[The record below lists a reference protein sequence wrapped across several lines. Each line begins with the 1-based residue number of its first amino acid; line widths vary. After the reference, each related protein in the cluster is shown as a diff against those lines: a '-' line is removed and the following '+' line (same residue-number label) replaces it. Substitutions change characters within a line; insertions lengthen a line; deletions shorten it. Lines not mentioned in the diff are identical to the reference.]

1 MKVTPREMVLFWGV
15 ALTALLAISF
25 WFCAP
30 KVKMWQ
36 ECNKERE
43 SKRQRIKLAEY
54 RVSQRGACE
63 KKLQEI
69 AQKLTKYPADQD
81 VTADYL
87 KILENIVR
95 ENNVTLSQRRPQKEK
110 KQKDLYEF
118 AIDCTWEADLGSM
131 VHFLY
136 ALEQQKVTMDMG
148 DLNMSLQEGG
158 KGKLNGSFSLICLYT
173 RTGDTSTPAKARSTG
188 QKK

>member
-1 MKVTPREMVLFWGV
+1 MKITPREMILSWVV
-15 ALTALLAISF
+15 ALLVLLALSF

-30 KVKMWQ
+30 RIKTWQ
-36 ECNKERE
+36 ELSKKKEALV
-43 SKRQRIKLAEY
+43 QRIRIAEQ
-54 RVSQRGACE
+54 RVGQRGE
-63 KKLQEI
+63 WDKKLQEI
-69 AQKLTKYPADQD
+69 AQKLSKYPADQD

-87 KILENIVR
+87 KILENIVK

-118 AIDCTWEADLGSM
+118 AIDCTWEADLDAM

-148 DLNMSLQEGG
+148 DLNMSLKEGG

-173 RTGDTSTPAKARSTG
+173 RAGNTSQPQKAGFPSP
-188 QKK
+188 KK